1 MQQPGVIRE
10 MGGKDFKWEAGHHC
24 PPPAGDDPGFIVKKV
39 TALKQ

>member
-24 PPPAGDDPGFIVKKV
+24 PPPLATTLG
-39 TALKQ
+39 LL